1 MRSFLHKSMDLAWM
15 QRLLMALSSFVD
27 ACHLKAPA
35 TQHTRGYFAQV
46 ILGMA
51 HGMGENKNVCNHQ
64 QVPLSLALLTIHT

>member
-1 MRSFLHKSMDLAWM
+1 M

-27 ACHLKAPA
+27 ACCLKVPMARHA
-35 TQHTRGYFAQV
+35 RGYFSQV

-64 QVPLSLALLTIHT
+64 QVLLSLALLTIHW